1 MAYVFNLS
9 KPYERYIKKVLDL
22 LNRELVPNYKAMAAR
37 AGLGRTTLS
46 RRFRGIT
53 ISRAESN
60 LEIRQCLINAQEE
73 ALIKQINKLLIRN
86 MPLTSQIFKNF
97 AKEIYKRKI
106 YKNQIANFV
115 YYYKDRLKLA
125 YLQNINKNYAK
136 AIYKLN
142 V

>member
-60 LEIRQCLINAQEE
+60 LEIRQCL
-73 ALIKQINKLLIRN
+73 
-86 MPLTSQIFKNF
+86 T
-97 AKEIYKRKI
+97 
-106 YKNQIANFV
+106 
-115 YYYKDRLKLA
+115 
-125 YLQNINKNYAK
+125 
-136 AIYKLN
+136 N